1 MLGISRLKILENSSS
16 GLNKQILIVTLLP
29 LVLLSLILSIYLI
42 WLQTSYSKNMLIQQG
57 HTIARLIAA
66 NSPQAIANNDIT
78 ELNKLSLMPLRID
91 DVADIIF
98 LDTRYKVLTRSKG
111 FPLDLKPTSPSI
123 YHSGSHW
130 YFVQP
135 ISTKKLVPSLFN
147 NERQKL
153 KDKVIIGWVL
163 ILISKEPSIQ
173 RNMIYIFSVIAAI
186 VGILFFSFWF
196 ASRFAKQIMTPISEI
211 TSVVEAFQ
219 KGNFDARARESHAGK
234 LHALADGINIMAMR
248 VKVSTTDM
256 ETRVDSATHR
266 LQSAMHHLE
275 QQNETLEIT
284 KEKEVEANQ
293 AKDQFLAR
301 MSHELRTPLT
311 SVLGF
316 SKILQETNLT
326 DEQAEPIRIINHTS
340 QLLLSIIDD
349 ILDYSKLQKHAII
362 LEKIYFNVETA
373 ILDILE
379 MQAPMAH
386 SKGLE
391 LSLVSSNGRSYEIK
405 GDPTRFK
412 QIISNL
418 VSNAIKFT
426 DTGSVAISADVQHIS
441 THQSLI
447 MISVTDTGIGISEE
461 QLNKL
466 FKAFVQADTSITRR
480 FGGSGLGLVIAK
492 TLTKLMG
499 GKLEIYSKQGRGT
512 NVTLQIPTLKNIDIT
527 EEEVIPTTHKPI
539 LIYDENQHSR
549 RSIALMLER
558 KKYNYKSVSNMDDL
572 IKLLPEYQHL
582 IIGIKSTDIKNQLIN
597 TIIPLLT
604 NEHKVITFALPN
616 GHPLPILPSFMSV
629 INKPIRPET
638 IIAGDIEHKNLQ
650 RVAPKSSTIIDMEIT
665 VVVAEDNKF
674 NQILISK
681 ILAKHNIKSYIAS
694 NGKEALALIAE
705 HRPDL
710 AIIDI
715 HMPVMDGFEATK
727 IIRLSSNMPI
737 ISLTANIMAQDHQ
750 KIADAGSNCIVLK
763 PINDVELISQIR
775 KLTKKKQSEIESTE
789 YFPSLQ
795 AEHSTTNISD
805 YDLDQSVLNKE
816 LHRLLY
822 LLKIAFEL
830 TDFPEMLSIAHQ
842 LVGLAGLYELPE
854 VEFTS
859 IELQHMLKRRDLRK
873 TWRCLFRLVRIVRNS
888 AEEDTDLEVKTQ
900 KKPEN

>member
-1 MLGISRLKILENSSS
+1 M
-16 GLNKQILIVTLLP
+16 
-29 LVLLSLILSIYLI
+29 
-42 WLQTSYSKNMLIQQG
+42 
-57 HTIARLIAA
+57 
-66 NSPQAIANNDIT
+66 
-78 ELNKLSLMPLRID
+78 
-91 DVADIIF
+91 
-98 LDTRYKVLTRSKG
+98 
-111 FPLDLKPTSPSI
+111 
-123 YHSGSHW
+123 
-130 YFVQP
+130 QP

-147 NERQKL
+147 NVRQKL

-163 ILISKEPSIQ
+163 ILISEEPSIK
-173 RNMIYIFSVIAAI
+173 RNIDLILSVIAAI

-234 LHALADGINIMAMR
+234 LHALADGINRMAMR

-256 ETRVDSATHR
+256 ETRVDSATRR

-539 LIYDENQHSR
+539 LIYDEHQHSR

-616 GHPLPILPSFMSV
+616 GHPLPILPSFISV

-638 IIAGDIEHKNLQ
+638 IIAGDIEHKNLR

-805 YDLDQSVLNKE
+805 YNLDQSVLNKE
-816 LHRLLY
+816 LHRLLH

-854 VEFTS
+854 VELTS